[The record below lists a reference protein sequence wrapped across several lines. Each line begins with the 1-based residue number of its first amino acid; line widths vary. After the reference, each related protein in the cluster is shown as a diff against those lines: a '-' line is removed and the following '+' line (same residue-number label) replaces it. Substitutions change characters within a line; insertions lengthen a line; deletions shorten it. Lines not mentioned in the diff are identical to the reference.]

1 MVSLILC
8 VLALSFVG
16 AGDVAARQRSQEQKI
31 AYTGLAESAF
41 RKSTFVG
48 PPAINAP
55 LRLGSATEPLA
66 SPAQN
71 SPASSDVEKLFQ
83 SQPMSNEVQA
93 RFQKPS
99 GALAGHPA
107 ELALPSPP
115 STPPTASRRQREDI
129 TSSLR
134 ASTAASHRRREW
146 FAWWSKCH
154 PRASNRT
161 HASKAIDVTR
171 RPAPGLRQA
180 RQMARTPTGATEA
193 PPRSGA
199 AHSVKNASQRISLSQ
214 RKVLHPPA
222 AKRIVAADRVK
233 RRPAHLT
240 SLALQ
245 EANRLAVVRHR
256 RDHAKAVRWRTA
268 CKARAVDGS

>member
-1 MVSLILC
+1 MIPLVLCGLVLVLSL
-8 VLALSFVG
+8 AG
-16 AGDVAARQRSQEQKI
+16 ASDVAARQSNQHPGI
-31 AYTGLAESAF
+31 AYTGLVDSAF
-41 RKSTFVG
+41 RESRVIG
-48 PPAINAP
+48 PPALIAP
-55 LRLGSATEPLA
+55 LRFGSATDPLRA

-99 GALAGHPA
+99 GALADHAA
-107 ELALPSPP
+107 ELALP
-115 STPPTASRRQREDI
+115 STPPTASRRQ

-134 ASTAASHRRREW
+134 GSASVSHPRREW

-154 PRASNRT
+154 PRASNPRQ
-161 HASKAIDVTR
+161 ASKAIEVTR
-171 RPAPGLRQA
+171 RPTPGLRQA
-180 RQMARTPTGATEA
+180 RQMARATTGATEA
-193 PPRSGA
+193 PPRSVA
-199 AHSVKNASQRISLSQ
+199 ARSVKNASQRISLNR
-214 RKVLHPPA
+214 RKALHPPA

-233 RRPAHLT
+233 RRPARLA

-245 EANRLAVVRHR
+245 EANRLAVARHR
-256 RDHAKAVRWRTA
+256 RDRAKAVRWQTA